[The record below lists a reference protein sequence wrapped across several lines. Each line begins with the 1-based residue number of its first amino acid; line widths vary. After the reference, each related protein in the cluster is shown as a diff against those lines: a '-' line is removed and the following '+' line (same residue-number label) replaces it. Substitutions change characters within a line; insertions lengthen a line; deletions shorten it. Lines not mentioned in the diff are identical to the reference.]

1 MKPSLSKT
9 LPILLPLLLAGCGA
23 APTRPDH
30 PAARGEALP
39 LHLAVEMTPEQ
50 LAQTK
55 QYYYYQTIYYEEGRL
70 IHDAALAAFMPLVSQ
85 VLPRQQLPAPD
96 VIVKVS
102 GKSVFNPLMRVFYA
116 DVSATVYLPDGQELG
131 TFQSSSELGGI
142 VSGYDRAFEK
152 AYIAAFEDIGRKLL
166 TSGVLDTA
174 AHLTH

>member
-1 MKPSLSKT
+1 MKPTLSKT
-9 LPILLPLLLAGCGA
+9 LPILLSLLLAGCGA
-23 APTRPDH
+23 APIRRDH
-30 PAARGEALP
+30 SAARDEALP
-39 LHLAVEMTPEQ
+39 LLLAVEMTPEQ

-70 IHDAALAAFMPLVSQ
+70 IRDAALAAFMPLVSQ

-116 DVSATVYLPDGQELG
+116 DVSATAYLPDGQDLG
-131 TFQSSSELGGI
+131 TFQSSSELGSI
-142 VSGYDRAFEK
+142 VSGYERAFEK

-174 AHLTH
+174 VHPTH